1 MNESNNKRAVIVGI
15 FVFIG
20 IVFLLGG
27 VLIIGNLRNTFK
39 KKTEVVVL
47 FDNVN
52 GLQVGNNIW
61 FSGIKVGRVSK
72 LEFYGQSDVKVL
84 MNLDNNA
91 LPYIRKD
98 AFVKLSTDG
107 MIGNKIL
114 VIYGGSSEVPPVVLG
129 DTLSVEDIFTTEDM
143 INTLQENNEN
153 LKAITGDFKIISN
166 NMAQGEGTIG
176 KLLTDNSLYNSLDAA
191 ALSLQKATAKANQLI
206 SSLST
211 FSEGLNKEGTL
222 ANDLTTDTVVFN
234 SLKASVLQ
242 FQQMADTATLF
253 VNNLK
258 IAGSNTETSIGIL
271 LHNEETGANLK
282 QTIKNLET
290 SSQKLDEDLKAV
302 QSNFLLRRYFKK
314 KEKERNE

>member
-61 FSGIKVGRVSK
+61 FSGIKIGRVSK

-129 DTLSVEDIFTTEDM
+129 DTLSVEDAFTTEDM

-271 LHNEETGANLK
+271 LHDEETGANLK

-314 KEKERNE
+314 KEKESNE